1 MVAVCLHLV
10 KHRSLK
16 PGLQSLLYLATRV
29 DCYSPYQLL
38 VGLYRVAELRVIEEG
53 LLKPISMPSLIQ

>member
-1 MVAVCLHLV
+1 MVAVGLHLV

-16 PGLQSLLYLATRV
+16 PGLQSLLYLAMV
-29 DCYSPYQLL
+29 DCYSPYHLL